1 MVAHMHRPSMRV
13 TVIAAYLLKRTVP
26 FCCSCLQQPLFPG
39 DSEWQ
44 QLLHIFK
51 LLGTP
56 NENVWPGVSRL
67 RDW

>member
-1 MVAHMHRPSMRV
+1 VADATRRHHHHHP
-13 TVIAAYLLKRTVP
+13 TPPPA
-26 FCCSCLQQPLFPG
+26 QQPLFPG

>member
-1 MVAHMHRPSMRV
+1 MVRQNGSGSGTMSVAV
-13 TVIAAYLLKRTVP
+13 TLRCLP
-26 FCCSCLQQPLFPG
+26 CHLQQPLFPG